1 MRRTSTRIVSILGTS
16 FATLATTASYC
27 IKNDPIFG
35 LESEIDE
42 DIVNEDALGINGDG
56 VGSDV

>member
-1 MRRTSTRIVSILGTS
+1 MSILGTS
-16 FATLATTASYC
+16 FATLATTASYY
-27 IKNDPIFG
+27 IKNHPIFG

-42 DIVNEDALGINGDG
+42 DIANEDALGINGDG